1 MTLQRLLAF
10 LKENSAKLLIKYDGE
25 RSVKKYTIR
34 LLYSDIKHNSLGK
47 DTDSPCDTLKE
58 MFVENKFL
66 EVDEIL
72 NYFNNTLNHGINTLK
87 NKFGSECVISIIIA
101 EKDDSIL
108 YTLYIQTAKGTRY
121 LSDTNYKQACEMLKL
136 ENI

>member
-1 MTLQRLLAF
+1 MLPKLSTF

-25 RSVKKYTIR
+25 RSVKKNTIR
-34 LLYSDIKHNSLGK
+34 LLYNDVRRNSLGK
-47 DTDSPCDTLKE
+47 DTDSPCNALKE
-58 MFVENKFL
+58 IFVENSFF

-72 NYFNNTLNHGINTLK
+72 IYFNNTLYPGIDTLI
-87 NKFGSECVISIIIA
+87 NRFGSECVISIIIA

-108 YTLYIQTAKGTRY
+108 YTIHIQTTKGTRY
-121 LSDTNYKQACEMLKL
+121 LSGTNYKQTCEALKI